1 MLRAQEQGQSLEKE
15 TLQQSKGDKSTL
27 ILHSRSENCTVLMQ
41 QVLSVSKKVPAL
53 KCTQRMTVKSTH
65 LKDIPTGHFFE
76 KLTEPGVI

>member
-1 MLRAQEQGQSLEKE
+1 MEKE

-53 KCTQRMTVKSTH
+53 KCTGTQGMTVKSTH